1 MPNRGYLL
9 KSNLSEKQIEA
20 DVAGF
25 FGWCTPEGEGQ
36 PFRLL
41 DINEQTTGADKLF
54 DVATPI
60 YIQFKKSQGLKP
72 ITPAKSSG
80 PQTPLTKIRR
90 FRQKN
95 GLECDPTL
103 FFQLRQK
110 AKTAKDFQHNVLL
123 AHENPPSSRAIYV
136 APLILDKKEYAEAL
150 FNSTNRYLPYPFYST
165 PSYRIHAG
173 RQAKYFGSVPFL
185 REHVSIPP
193 HERVSSHRHYYA
205 YSETGVDISWHS
217 PQIRSLDP
225 LRLSDF
231 LMSVFS
237 NALTNPQAM
246 ISTEGAATAAI
257 EIGRELEYDEQ
268 TRSPDVTPLE
278 RLQIY
283 GRWLWTTYDIRQFTL
298 LGRSAR
304 LAELRG
310 EILE

>member
-25 FGWCTPEGEGQ
+25 FGWCTPEDDGRV
-36 PFRLL
+36 FRLL
-41 DINEQTTGADKLF
+41 DVNEQTTGADKLF
-54 DVATPI
+54 DVVTPI

-72 ITPAKSSG
+72 ITRSRSSE
-80 PQTPLTKIRR
+80 PNTPLNNIRR
-90 FRQKN
+90 FRQKK

-136 APLILDKKEYAEAL
+136 APLILDKQEYAEAL
-150 FNSTNRYLPYPFYST
+150 FSSTNRYLPFPFYRV
-165 PSYRIHAG
+165 PSRIHAA
-173 RQAKYFGSVPFL
+173 RQAKYFGSVLFL

-193 HERVSSHRHYYA
+193 HQRVRSHRHYYA

-231 LMSVFS
+231 MMFLFS
-237 NALTNPQAM
+237 NAMTNPDAM
-246 ISTEGAATAAI
+246 ISTERAATAAI
-257 EIGRELEYDEQ
+257 EIGRELEYEE
-268 TRSPDVTPLE
+268 RLPSPDVTPLE

-283 GRWLWTTYDIRQFTL
+283 GRWLWTKYDIRQFIL
-298 LGRSAR
+298 LGSSAR
-304 LAELRG
+304 LAESAR
-310 EILE
+310 EIRE